1 MRTPEE
7 STPERFYLTVDGESG
22 QILCAHQ
29 EYLAERPG
37 GEGEG
42 RLRPSDVVDDNDVLD
57 IAVKASPAAREA
69 RDRLRVVRLECPP
82 TINFSRYRVELAS
95 GELVRLEAAEPGPTE
110 TSLRRPAGGGSR
122 S

>member
-7 STPERFYLTVDGESG
+7 STSQRFFLTVDGESG
-22 QILCAHQ
+22 EILCAHQ
-29 EYLAERPG
+29 EYVAERPD

-42 RLRPSDVVDDNDVLD
+42 RLRPSDGVDDDHVLD
-57 IAVKASPAAREA
+57 IALKASPAARDA

-82 TINFSRYRVELAS
+82 TTDFSRHRVELES
-95 GELVRLEAAEPGPTE
+95 GELVGIETAEPERTE
-110 TSLRRPAGGGSR
+110 TSLSRPAGGGTR